1 VHLTLTAEPDQI
13 GIVVA
18 DTGVGIDPE
27 FVPHLFDAFHQ
38 ESTGDAREFEG
49 SGLGLSITKRLVNLM
64 GGTITVDSEKGEGTT
79 FTVTLPRAM
88 PGRSRGQS
96 DAGP

>member
-1 VHLTLTAEPDQI
+1 VHLALTAAPDQI
-13 GIVVA
+13 GIVVT

-64 GGTITVDSEKGEGTT
+64 GGTITVDSTKGEGTT
-79 FTVTLPRAM
+79 FTVTLPRAI
-88 PGRSRGQS
+88 PGRSRGES
-96 DAGP
+96 AAGP